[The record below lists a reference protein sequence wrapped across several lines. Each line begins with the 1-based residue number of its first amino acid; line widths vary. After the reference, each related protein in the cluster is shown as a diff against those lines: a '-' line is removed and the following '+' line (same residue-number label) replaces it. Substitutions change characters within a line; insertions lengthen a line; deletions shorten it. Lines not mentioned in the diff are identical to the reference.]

1 MKTFRRFWKLLCG
14 IVLLCGGHLLNA
26 QSYVASEDEA
36 YFDSYNDG
44 WQTGDQSGRG
54 FAAWQL
60 FAPEYPAEDEDRYA
74 GFFIA
79 EAGNEPDLAGAAREG
94 KAFGIF
100 ANGTGFEETVAFRA
114 FERPL
119 EAEDVFSLLFEFDGF
134 ASKFEGDSMGNST
147 VGIALRTMET
157 AGTTVELLRGRAMA
171 LAAIRGLSTYQ
182 IIDADPRFNT
192 RVFLDPKGAEI
203 GITLRPEG
211 RYDLQIRT
219 LTDDVV
225 HHFPGRR
232 LNLGAKESPASDA
245 PERVRSFA
253 LFNLNG
259 GRNNAYFGA
268 LQVSRQEGGDRP

>member
-1 MKTFRRFWKLLCG
+1 MNPLGRHRQLFYG
-14 IVLLCGGHLLNA
+14 IVLLCGGTLLPA

-36 YFDSYNDG
+36 YFDAYADG
-44 WQTGDQSGRG
+44 WQTGDQGGRG
-54 FAAWQL
+54 FGAWEL
-60 FAPEYPAEDEDRYA
+60 FAPEYPAEDASRYA

-79 EAGNEPDLAGAAREG
+79 EASNEADLAGAAREG

-119 EAEDVFSLLFEFDGF
+119 AAGDVFSLLFEFDGF
-134 ASKFEGDSMGNST
+134 VSKFEGDSQEQST
-147 VGIALRTMET
+147 VGIALRTT
-157 AGTTVELLRGRAMA
+157 AAAGTSMELVRGRALA

-182 IIDADPRFNT
+182 IIDADPRLNT

-219 LTDDVV
+219 LSDNVV
-225 HHFPGRR
+225 HRFPDRR
-232 LNLGAKESPASDA
+232 LDLGDRQQPSAAA
-245 PERVRSFA
+245 MPEQVCSFA

-268 LQVSRQEGGDRP
+268 LQVSRQEGSTQ